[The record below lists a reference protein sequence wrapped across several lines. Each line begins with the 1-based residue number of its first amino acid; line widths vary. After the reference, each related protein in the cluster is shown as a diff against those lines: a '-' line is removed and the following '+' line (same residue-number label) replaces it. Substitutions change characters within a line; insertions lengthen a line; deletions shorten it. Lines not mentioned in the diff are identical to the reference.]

1 MIKGIV
7 GVGLAALIFA
17 IALFLI
23 LNFIGFI
30 AIIAGF
36 IAGAFIIAAIVLFIL
51 LFALGFVFFFA
62 AFYYLIEKK
71 PVIQENVD
79 YTLSMEKGKDEK

>member
-1 MIKGIV
+1 MIKGII

-17 IALFLI
+17 IALILI

-30 AIIAGF
+30 VILAGF
-36 IAGAFIIAAIVLFIL
+36 IAGAFIIAAIIMFIL

-71 PVIQENVD
+71 PVTQENID
-79 YTLSMEKGKDEK
+79 YTLSMEKGKDE